1 MKLHTSPFAPSP
13 RRVRM
18 YAAEKGIPLELV
30 SVDIGANE
38 TQSPDF
44 LRVNPLGETP
54 VLECA
59 DGRRLT
65 ESLAICRYL
74 DETHAGPDLWGA
86 DAAERYEIN
95 RWVDRLMFRL
105 YVPMTH
111 VFRHGHTFW
120 AGRIPQVPAY
130 ADVAREQVLTEI
142 AALEGWMQGR
152 DFLARSTFSMAD
164 IVGFTSIDFGKVV
177 GIRVG
182 PQWPN
187 LERWYAVIR
196 ARPSASA

>member
-18 YAAEKGIPLELV
+18 YAAEKGIALDLV
-30 SVDIGANE
+30 SVNIADNE
-38 TQSPDF
+38 TQSAEF
-44 LRVNPLGETP
+44 LEVNPLGETP
-54 VLECA
+54 VLECP

-65 ESLAICRYL
+65 ESIAICRYL
-74 DETHAGPDLWGA
+74 DETHAGPDLWGH
-86 DAAERYEIN
+86 DATERYEIN
-95 RWVDRLMFRL
+95 RWIDRLMFRL

-152 DFLARSTFSMAD
+152 DFMARDTFSMAD
-164 IVGFTSIDFGKVV
+164 IVGFTTLDFGKVV

-187 LERWYAVIR
+187 LERWYTATR
-196 ARPSASA
+196 SRPSASA

>member
-1 MKLHTSPFAPSP
+1 
-13 RRVRM
+13 M
-18 YAAEKGIPLELV
+18 YAAEKGITLDLV
-30 SVDIGANE
+30 SVDISANE
-38 TQSPDF
+38 TQSAEF
-44 LRVNPLGETP
+44 LAVNPLGETP
-54 VLECA
+54 VLECP

-74 DETHAGPDLWGA
+74 DETHSGPDLWGR
-86 DAAERYEIN
+86 DALERYEIN

-120 AGRIPQVPAY
+120 AGRIPQVADY
-130 ADVAREQVLTEI
+130 ADVARAQVMAEI
-142 AALEGWMQGR
+142 TALDAWMHGR
-152 DFLARSTFSMAD
+152 TFVARDTFSMAD
-164 IVGFTSIDFGKVV
+164 IVAFTSIDFGKVV
-177 GIRVG
+177 GIRIG

-187 LERWYAVIR
+187 LEPWYSAIR